1 MGRLDR
7 TGGEGGDATRGHFI
21 ATREA
26 TPTATACETMSLS
39 SSAFCVVRAWFYR
52 RAEQSRAEQIGWRGS
67 RPDHGRTVGTPRD
80 MCLTIPSPGP
90 GPPVGGPA
98 VPAPRL
104 VSWQQTQGKGRE
116 RVEGQVQAK
125 KGPET
130 HAQRRLLPSAYGI
143 SDCRQRQPPGAS
155 PRPVRRPLFDKRK
168 SFIYEKGYI
177 NRPLVCFVTNVQR

>member
-125 KGPET
+125 KRTRNARAAPAP
-130 HAQRRLLPSAYGI
+130 AQRLRNFGLPAAAAPRRLA
-143 SDCRQRQPPGAS
+143 PPRAS
-155 PRPVRRPLFDKRK
+155 T
-168 SFIYEKGYI
+168 FI
-177 NRPLVCFVTNVQR
+177 